1 MDLLPYLNIHDAA
14 FSFDK
19 FVKSSNTVILAIN
32 EMASN
37 VNIATI
43 NFVNDLIDGLA
54 ANTYVND
61 TFATIAYAAANTYV
75 NDELALKAS
84 LTLTVTKADNTY
96 VNSSLS
102 ALADSVTSA
111 LSGKQNLATILTS
124 LTDLASNGIVTRTA
138 SGVITARSLVMSGA
152 GISITNPEGTS
163 GNFTLGLINDLAA
176 LEALGST
183 GIAVRTA
190 ADSWAQRTLVTT
202 GQGITITNPGGVAG
216 NINIALAGG
225 KQTIFIPAKSMVPL
239 VTNGPFVGVVELATN
254 KVIVASLDFDTITQ
268 ETAQFEF
275 AMPKSWNAGTI
286 SFRVHWT
293 AASGSGGVAWGLKAL
308 ARGDNEA
315 LDNGFGTTV
324 VATDTFQNA
333 NRNHI
338 AAESG
343 AVTILGAGAQKLIIA
358 QILRQVAH
366 ASDTLN
372 ADAKLLGVEVYY
384 TTNVGHDN

>member
-84 LTLTVTKADNTY
+84 LTLTATKADNTY

-163 GNFTLGLINDLAA
+163 GNFTLGLVNDLAA

-190 ADSWAQRTLVTT
+190 TDTWAQRTLVTT

-225 KQTIFIPAKSMVPL
+225 KQTIFIPAKSMVSL